1 MEVRRAAYVVKKMN
15 AEAEVPP
22 VQIVLGGGGVQSVN
36 GQTGDVV
43 LTAADV
49 GALPDTTVLSFVYEQ
64 GTPSALWTIQHGL
77 GRFPAVTVERTDG
90 TVVLGSVDYIDENTV
105 SVAFSTPITGKAFLN

>member
-1 MEVRRAAYVVKKMN
+1 MKRAAYVVKKLN

-22 VQIVLGGGGVQSVN
+22 INIILGGGGVQSVN

-64 GTPSALWTIQHGL
+64 GTPSALWTIQHNL
-77 GRFPAVTVERTDG
+77 GRFPAVTVERSDG
-90 TVVLGSVDYIDENTV
+90 AVVIGNVDYIDENTV
-105 SVAFSTPITGKAFLN
+105 TVAFSAPITGKAFLN